1 MALSLLK
8 WKKKQFAE
16 LRKIK
21 WWIFVFTRKRAVCS
35 GRLNFNP
42 RWILERPI
50 VNLESFDSRVKNSD
64 NSTIRVTSRERSLSS
79 SPQSAIVWMKWRTA
93 SIPRPDLPSPLAPAE
108 HCSGSR
114 RDCGLRAGERTAT
127 LPDTRVPGRGLG
139 RGGPCRE
146 PPGHLFRLPRGA
158 AAPAGTLCPCSPAR
172 GPNSAAL
179 DFILL
184 SPQGGLGG
192 LAWRCGW
199 GTRG

>member
-64 NSTIRVTSRERSLSS
+64 NSTIRVTSRERSLSCNS
-79 SPQSAIVWMKWRTA
+79 VDEMENRVHPTPGLTLPLGTRRALLWEPPRLRTA
-93 SIPRPDLPSPLAPAE
+93 S
-108 HCSGSR
+108 G
-114 RDCGLRAGERTAT
+114 
-127 LPDTRVPGRGLG
+127 
-139 RGGPCRE
+139 
-146 PPGHLFRLPRGA
+146 
-158 AAPAGTLCPCSPAR
+158 
-172 GPNSAAL
+172 
-179 DFILL
+179 
-184 SPQGGLGG
+184 
-192 LAWRCGW
+192 
-199 GTRG
+199 